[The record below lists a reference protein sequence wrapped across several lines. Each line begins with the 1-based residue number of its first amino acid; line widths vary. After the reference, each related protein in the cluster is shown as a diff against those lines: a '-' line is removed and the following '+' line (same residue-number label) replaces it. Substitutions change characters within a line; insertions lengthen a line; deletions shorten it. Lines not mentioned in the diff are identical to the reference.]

1 MAISFRRYID
11 ITSGV
16 GAGVRIPGRE
26 LIGRI
31 FTANRQAPA
40 DAVVEFDEAK
50 EVAAF
55 FGSASEEYKRAA
67 FYFGFISK
75 TQVRARKLGFARYV
89 PQAAP
94 PTLRAVLRAPELEAF
109 QTVADG
115 ALVMIMGGQTKIITG
130 LDFTEAGSYAAVAYI
145 VQTGVAA
152 ADQDGLWEYAAVD
165 YDAETGTFRLTGG
178 VAGEADIAPVGT
190 PDSGTDIGALLGW
203 DAGAGALVSP
213 GHDAVSITDTLNASA
228 DMSNNFGSFL
238 LMGNPTPAMTEQAAE
253 FAHLSNAGFMYCQRV
268 SDANAAAVRE
278 LLRQYDG
285 TALTEHDPARPGEY
299 PEMAPMI
306 LLASTDYTRR
316 NGTKNYMFQ
325 QLNLTPTVQDNAKA
339 NAMDALRINYY
350 GRTQQ
355 AGQIID
361 FYQRGVLQGD
371 FQDMN
376 IYANE
381 MWLKDRAGA
390 DIMTLKL
397 ALEKISANDAG
408 RILVLGCLTQ
418 GVIAL
423 ALNNGAISVNKALD
437 YTQKAFI
444 TQVTGDE
451 NAWVQV
457 QSQGWWLDVQVE
469 QYTVD
474 DRVEYK
480 IKYLLIYAKDD
491 VIRKTEGTH
500 SLI

>member
-16 GAGVRIPGRE
+16 GAGVRVPGRA

-31 FTANRQAPA
+31 FTANPQAPA
-40 DAVVEFDEAK
+40 DAVIEFDEAK
-50 EVAAF
+50 EVSAF
-55 FGSASEEYKRAA
+55 FGANSEEYRRAA

-75 TQVRARKLGFARYV
+75 TQVRARKLSFARYM
-89 PQAAP
+89 PLPAP
-94 PTLRAVLRAPELEAF
+94 PTLRAVLRAPALTAF
-109 QTVADG
+109 QAIANG
-115 ALVMIMGGQTKIITG
+115 ALVMTMGGQSKTITS
-130 LDFTEAGSYAAVAYI
+130 LDFTGAESYAAVAYT
-145 VQTGVAA
+145 VQSGVSA
-152 ADQDGLWEYAAVD
+152 ADESGLWGYAAVD
-165 YDAETGTFRLTGG
+165 YDAETGTFRFTGG
-178 VAGEADIAPVGT
+178 VAGAAAIAPAGT
-190 PDSGTDIGALLGW
+190 PASGTDIGPMLGW
-203 DAGAGALVSP
+203 DSANGALASP
-213 GHDAVSITDTLNASA
+213 GYDATPVTDTLNASA

-238 LMGNPTPAMTEQAAE
+238 LMGAPTAAMMEQAAE

-268 SDANAAAVRE
+268 SDADAAGTRE

-285 TALTEHDPARPGEY
+285 VALTEYDPERAEF

-306 LLASTDYTRR
+306 LLAATDYTRR

-325 QLNLTPTVQDNAKA
+325 QLNLTPTVTDNFKA
-339 NAMDALRINYY
+339 NAMDALRVNYY

-355 AGQIID
+355 AGQVID

-381 MWLKDRAGA
+381 MWLKDKAGA

-418 GVIAL
+418 GVIAS
-423 ALNNGAISVNKALD
+423 ALYNGAISINKPLN

-444 TQVTGDE
+444 TQETGDE

-457 QSQGWWLDVQVE
+457 ESQGYWLDVQIQE
-469 QYTVD
+469 YTVD
-474 DRVEYK
+474 DRIEYK
-480 IKYLLIYAKDD
+480 VVYLLIYAKDD